1 MSKLSVLMPII
12 VALIGIIGT
21 ITPFYMDKITSQNE
35 NKPNIDIDV
44 DGMDYKKIIDVSNN
58 GNGLATNMSLFLNA
72 SPLYHF

>member
-1 MSKLSVLMPII
+1 
-12 VALIGIIGT
+12 
-21 ITPFYMDKITSQNE
+21 MDKITSQNE